1 MPVLFISQL
10 YGRVELLLAMY
21 SQMSTTTQLL
31 SPIAVDS
38 PAKARCPTPRRRQMV
53 FVVGSS
59 TEADGPRMR
68 DVGAHFDEMY
78 CVLCGEMT
86 QAFTAL
92 TIQQLF
98 IAWPA
103 ILHHWRVRGGRR
115 VSVVGASS
123 QFCDAHAVRIRSR
136 EKSPRTIRYASDKRS
151 LDQHGQAREPLLDL
165 LAQEHPV
172 LTNTQA
178 RRRALLFL
186 CSPFKA
192 SHMYWQ
198 ASREI
203 GASLDSRAELLR
215 HLLGLRNATQFRE
228 LCGIR
233 AATVCGGNA
242 HIQSAYD
249 QTHTLPANDV
259 YLQQLSAS
267 VIRKRNRQ
275 EAMFIEDGFT
285 LCIPSLAGYLHCS
298 GSAWHL
304 TFWTRRLW
312 SDLHR
317 LVIALRRRK
326 RPFLDPVEVFHEILG
341 A

>member
-1 MPVLFISQL
+1 
-10 YGRVELLLAMY
+10 
-21 SQMSTTTQLL
+21 
-31 SPIAVDS
+31 
-38 PAKARCPTPRRRQMV
+38 MV

-68 DVGAHFDEMY
+68 DVGTYFDEKY
-78 CVLCGEMT
+78 CVLCGAMT
-86 QAFTAL
+86 QAFTAQ
-92 TIQQLF
+92 TIQQAF
-98 IAWPA
+98 IEWPA
-103 ILHHWRVRGGRR
+103 LLHHWRVRGGRR
-115 VSVVGASS
+115 VSAVGASS
-123 QFCDAHAVRIRSR
+123 QFCDAHAVRIRSK
-136 EKSPRTIRYASDKRS
+136 EKSSGRIRYGSDKRS

-192 SHMYWQ
+192 SSMHWQ
-198 ASREI
+198 ARKEI
-203 GASLDSRAELLR
+203 DASLRSRAELLR
-215 HLLGLRNATQFRE
+215 HLLGLKNAAHFRK

-233 AATVCGGNA
+233 AATVSGGNA
-242 HIQSAYD
+242 QIQVAYD
-249 QTHTLPANDV
+249 QTHSMPANDV

-267 VIRKRNRQ
+267 VNRKRNRK
-275 EAMFIEDGFT
+275 EAIFVDDGFT
-285 LCIPSLAGYLHCS
+285 LCIPSLAGYLHGS

-326 RPFLDPVEVFHEILG
+326 RPFLDPVEAFHEILG

>member
-1 MPVLFISQL
+1 
-10 YGRVELLLAMY
+10 
-21 SQMSTTTQLL
+21 
-31 SPIAVDS
+31 
-38 PAKARCPTPRRRQMV
+38 MV

-68 DVGAHFDEMY
+68 DIGAYFDEKY

-86 QAFTAL
+86 QAFSAQ
-92 TIQQLF
+92 TIQQMF

-103 ILHHWRVRGGRR
+103 ILHHWRVRNGRR
-115 VSVVGASS
+115 VSAVGASS
-123 QFCDAHAVRIRSR
+123 QFCDAHAIRTR
-136 EKSPRTIRYASDKRS
+136 RQEKSLRTIRYASDKRS
-151 LDQHGQAREPLLDL
+151 LDQHGHAREPLLDL

-192 SHMYWQ
+192 SHMHWR
-198 ASREI
+198 ASDEI
-203 GASLDSRAELLR
+203 GASIDSRAELFR
-215 HLLGLRNATQFRE
+215 HLLGLKNAEQIQD

-233 AATVCGGNA
+233 AATVSGGNA
-242 HIQSAYD
+242 RIQVAHD
-249 QTHTLPANDV
+249 QTYTLPANDV

-267 VIRKRNRQ
+267 VIRKRNRR
-275 EAMFIEDGFT
+275 EAMFIEEDFT

-298 GSAWHL
+298 GSSWHL

-312 SDLHR
+312 RDLHR

-326 RPFLDPVEVFHEILG
+326 RPFLDPVEAFHEILG